1 MSSQSDS
8 GSVVSSRPANGL
20 YRWQCSASCC
30 SRVRSRAGS
39 ARWKT
44 GLGRLP
50 RGPREGLPGSVPGNS
65 ERASPKGMPLRIPA
79 LAASNEQAVT
89 YRPRED
95 SANRMIGAGEVDREC
110 GAGLLVFTVV
120 SNGKASG
127 SGGSDSSRC
136 TGQSGYQTHITR
148 RIIHIQLN
156 RTTRKWT
163 STRQQCHTQA
173 STSSARC
180 D

>member
-1 MSSQSDS
+1 MVEADA
-8 GSVVSSRPANGL
+8 VPHHE
-20 YRWQCSASCC
+20 
-30 SRVRSRAGS
+30 
-39 ARWKT
+39 
-44 GLGRLP
+44 GLGGDAHHGAVAVNDEVGPHVQVAAPPQLWP
-50 RGPREGLPGSVPGNS
+50 PGEVQPREGLPGSVPGNN